1 MTKQEIFEKLEELN
15 LDKSKYIIIG
25 GASLVCQDVLD
36 ETEDIDLACS
46 REVFDSLDWPVRVEY
61 GSEIKYKDC
70 FDIDYNLY
78 DLEHI
83 DIIDGYQC
91 SDLVACYELKK
102 SMNKPKDKKLIQK
115 LELMVCSR
123 DNYYFER
130 KLREQG
136 ITLVAGVD
144 EVGRGPLVGP
154 VVAACVILPE
164 DFSLDGLTDSK
175 KLSEKKRDYYYDE
188 IMRQAVAVGVGVVS
202 EKKIDEVNIYE
213 ATKLAMKEA
222 ISKCNIQPEHIL
234 IDAMPLSL
242 DIPTTSIIKGDFKS
256 ITISAASV
264 IAKVTRD
271 RMLDE
276 LDKKY
281 PMYDFKDN
289 KGYPTK
295 KHLEAIDKY
304 GIIPEHRRSYGP
316 VRDYVEKQLS
326 LF

>member
-1 MTKQEIFEKLEELN
+1 MTKEEIYKKIDN
-15 LDKSKYIIIG
+15 LGLDRHDFIIITG
-25 GASLVCQDVLD
+25 TSLVCHDIID

-46 REVFDSLDWPVRVEY
+46 KEVFDSFDWPVRVEY
-61 GSEIKYKDC
+61 GGKIKYKDC

-91 SDLVACYELKK
+91 SDLVTCYELKK
-102 SMNKPKDKKLIQK
+102 SMNKPKDKKLIQQ
-115 LELMVCSR
+115 LELMVCSQ

-130 KLREQG
+130 KLRTQG
-136 ITLVAGVD
+136 IHLIAGVD

-164 DFSLDGLTDSK
+164 AFSLEGLTDSK
-175 KLSEKKRDYYYDE
+175 KLSEKKREYFYDE
-188 IMRQAVAVGVGVVS
+188 IMRQAISVGVGIIS

-222 ISKCNIQPEHIL
+222 ISKCSVRPEHIL

-295 KHLEAIDKY
+295 KHLEAIEEY